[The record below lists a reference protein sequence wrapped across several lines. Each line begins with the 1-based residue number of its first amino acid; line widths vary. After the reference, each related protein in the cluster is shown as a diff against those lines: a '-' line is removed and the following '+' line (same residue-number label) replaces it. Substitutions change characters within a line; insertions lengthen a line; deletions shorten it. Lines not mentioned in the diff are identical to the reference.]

1 MSLFTRQQKAK
12 CAAREAAMRH
22 NVYRGKVKAGTMSSA
37 EAASEEAMMREIA
50 ADYAAPPPVTAQ
62 DVVDYYRRRGG
73 GPLLIDLPGAKMPDD
88 IEVAIL
94 DIRASRG
101 EIPRR

>member
-1 MSLFTRQQKAK
+1 MFSRQQKAK
-12 CAAREAAMRH
+12 CAEREAAMRH
-22 NVYRGKVKAGTMSSA
+22 NVYKGKVKAGTMSTA
-37 EAASEEAMMREIA
+37 EATSEEAMMREIA
-50 ADYAAPPPVTAQ
+50 ADYSGPKPVTAA

-73 GPLLIDLPGAKMPDD
+73 PLLTDLPGVKMADE

-101 EIPRR
+101 EVPRR